1 MAAGKWI
8 GGFLGFITGGP
19 LGALAGFALGSLFDK
34 GLDDVNRDGDNQQYG
49 NAYSAYSGRS
59 DYQSGYDRGYG
70 NSNGSY
76 SQQQAYE
83 GERNSFMFSLLV
95 LSSYII
101 NADGKIMHSEME
113 VVRRFLRQNFGEAA
127 KQQGE
132 EILMKLFEQQK
143 RMGMAQYRTVIQD
156 SCRQISA
163 NMLYEQRLQLLNFL
177 VIIAQADGRVTSEEE
192 QALKEIAIH
201 MGLSTEDVDQMLSM
215 HGRSYYDD
223 SYNGSEGSY
232 GNSNRSSLD
241 DAYRVLGISPSATND
256 EVKAAYRKMALK
268 HHPDKVAA
276 LGEDVRKAAEKKFQE
291 INDAKDR
298 IYKARGL

>member
-8 GGFLGFITGGP
+8 GGFLGFITAGP
-19 LGALAGFALGSLFDK
+19 LGALAGYALGSLFEK
-34 GLDDVNRDGDNQQYG
+34 GLDEVNREGDHHYDSAYG
-49 NAYSAYSGRS
+49 AYSGQNYYGS
-59 DYQSGYDRGYG
+59 QAFRGG
-70 NSNGSY
+70 N
-76 SQQQAYE
+76 QQQNYE

-113 VVRRFLRQNFGEAA
+113 LVRNFLRQNFGEVA

-132 EILMKLFEQQK
+132 EILLKLFEQQK

-156 SCRQISA
+156 SCKQIRS

-177 VIIAQADGRVTSEEE
+177 VMIAQADGVVTPEEV
-192 QALKEIAIH
+192 QALKEIAVH
-201 MGLSTEDVDQMLSM
+201 LGLSAEDVEQMLYM
-215 HGRSYYDD
+215 HYNGYRNGSGSYDG
-223 SYNGSEGSY
+223 SYNGSSNGSD
-232 GNSNRSSLD
+232 SSSLE

-276 LGEDVRKAAEKKFQE
+276 LGEDVRRAAEKKFQE